1 MANSEEPGLLNRSS
15 RFILNKII
23 DYPVYASALGIG
35 TYLAYRRQ
43 KNKDNKEKEIVQN
56 VDPKFDKNKDILT
69 GKPESKYD
77 VGK

>member
-1 MANSEEPGLLNRSS
+1 MSTPEESSLPGKTTK
-15 RFILNKII
+15 FILNKII

-35 TYLAYRRQ
+35 TYLAYNRQ
-43 KNKDNKEKEIVQN
+43 KNKDRKEKEVVQN
-56 VDPKFDKNKDILT
+56 VDPKFDKSKDILT

>member
-1 MANSEEPGLLNRSS
+1 MSTPEESSLPGKTTK
-15 RFILNKII
+15 FIFNKII

-43 KNKDNKEKEIVQN
+43 KNKDNKEKETVQN
-56 VDPKFDKNKDILT
+56 IVPKFDKNKDILT